1 MAELPFEYDDY
12 ERGLASATKVVELT
26 PDDPEAHQILGRLLV
41 ASGDEEAGVE
51 SYRRALDLPSN
62 EARAYRELAFDLL
75 ELDLF
80 EEASTALER
89 ARAQEPD
96 DANTAFTLAL
106 ALSEAGRLDEA
117 TSAFEEAAA
126 LAPNVARYHYRLGPS
141 RARKVRRGG
150 VGVFALARAR
160 AGSGCRPSRPRARAP
175 RERPRRG
182 SHPPPARGPR
192 KGATTRRAPLSARD
206 GSPERWKRVR
216 SHRALPHRR
225 RARLGTVNRCPAL
238 FSSPQGGFPH
248 QFSSS
253 RRTRRRNANAQS
265 L

>member
-41 ASGDEEAGVE
+41 ASSDEEAGVE

-89 ARAQEPD
+89 ARALEPD
-96 DANTAFTLAL
+96 DADAAFTLAL

-126 LAPNVARYHYRLGPS
+126 LGPPERRPLALPPRS
-141 RARKVRRGG
+141 FSSAQGTPRRRRRFRAR
-150 VGVFALARAR
+150 
-160 AGSGCRPSRPRARAP
+160 S
-175 RERPRRG
+175 
-182 SHPPPARGPR
+182 
-192 KGATTRRAPLSARD
+192 
-206 GSPERWKRVR
+206 
-216 SHRALPHRR
+216 
-225 RARLGTVNRCPAL
+225 
-238 FSSPQGGFPH
+238 
-248 QFSSS
+248 SSS
-253 RRTRRRNANAQS
+253 RKRLPSIETSGTRSSRAAAPRKPSPTCARPSKRRHDSACS
-265 L
+265 TISSRRLS